1 MKKFTFSL
9 KMGVIT
15 PLFVV
20 FTAFSATGLLEE
32 QSIYI
37 QKKLLEHYDADQEI
51 LKIKKTELN
60 VTNTGFC
67 RYKRHFE
74 NGKVE
79 YFSFNL
85 IKFKDLD
92 YVGTVK
98 SGRLIIRT
106 LGDDVIVQTYND
118 RKGDIDSM
126 AASVSIPLK
135 QVEAEDLNDF
145 AVKFRQMHQ
154 DLKK

>member
-1 MKKFTFSL
+1 MKKFTFRL
-9 KMGVIT
+9 KMGVFI
-15 PLFVV
+15 PVFVV
-20 FTAFSATGLLEE
+20 FTAFSAAGLLEE

-37 QKKLLEHYDADQEI
+37 QKKLLEHYDANQEI

-74 NGKVE
+74 NGKIE

-92 YVGTVK
+92 YIGTVK
-98 SGRLIIRT
+98 SGRLVIRT
-106 LGDDVIVQTYND
+106 LGEDVIVQTYND
-118 RKGDIDSM
+118 KKGDIDSM
-126 AASVSIPLK
+126 AAVMVIPLK

-145 AVKFRQMHQ
+145 AEKFGQMHQ
-154 DLKK
+154 GLKK

>member
-1 MKKFTFSL
+1 M
-9 KMGVIT
+9 
-15 PLFVV
+15 PLFIV
-20 FTAFSATGLLEE
+20 FTAFSAAGLLEE

-98 SGRLIIRT
+98 IGRLIIRT

-118 RKGDIDSM
+118 KKGDSPFL
-126 AASVSIPLK
+126 SL
-135 QVEAEDLNDF
+135 
-145 AVKFRQMHQ
+145 
-154 DLKK
+154 

>member
-1 MKKFTFSL
+1 MKKFTFRL
-9 KMGVIT
+9 KMGVLI
-15 PLFVV
+15 PVFVV
-20 FTAFSATGLLEE
+20 FTAFSAAGLLEE

-37 QKKLLEHYDADQEI
+37 QKKLLEHYDANQEI

-74 NGKVE
+74 NGKIE

-92 YVGTVK
+92 YIGTVK
-98 SGRLIIRT
+98 SGRLVIRT
-106 LGDDVIVQTYND
+106 LGEDVIVQTYND
-118 RKGDIDSM
+118 KKGDIDSM
-126 AASVSIPLK
+126 AAVMVIPLK

-145 AVKFRQMHQ
+145 AEKFGQMHQ
-154 DLKK
+154 GLKK

>member
-1 MKKFTFSL
+1 MRKFTFSL
-9 KMGVIT
+9 KMGVIM
-15 PLFVV
+15 PLFIV
-20 FTAFSATGLLEE
+20 FTAFSAAGLLEE

-106 LGDDVIVQTYND
+106 LGEDVIVQTYND
-118 RKGDIDSM
+118 KKGDIDSM
-126 AASVSIPLK
+126 AAAVSIPLK

-145 AVKFRQMHQ
+145 AEKFQQMHQ

>member
-1 MKKFTFSL
+1 MRKFTFSL
-9 KMGVIT
+9 KMGVIM
-15 PLFVV
+15 PLFIV
-20 FTAFSATGLLEE
+20 FTAFSAAGLLEE

-106 LGDDVIVQTYND
+106 LGEDVIVQTYND
-118 RKGDIDSM
+118 KKGDIDSM
-126 AASVSIPLK
+126 AAAVSIPLK

-145 AVKFRQMHQ
+145 AEKFRQMHQ

>member
-1 MKKFTFSL
+1 MRKFTFSL
-9 KMGVIT
+9 KIGVII
-15 PLFVV
+15 PVFIV
-20 FTAFSATGLLEE
+20 FTAFSAAGLLEE
-32 QSIYI
+32 QSSYL
-37 QKKLLEHYDADQEI
+37 QKKLLEHYDAEQG
-51 LKIKKTELN
+51 LMKVKKTELN

-74 NGKVE
+74 NGKIE
-79 YFSFNL
+79 YLSFNL

-92 YVGTVK
+92 YIGTVK
-98 SGRLIIRT
+98 SGQLVIRT

-118 RKGDIDSM
+118 KRGDIDSM
-126 AASVSIPLK
+126 AAVMTIPLR

-145 AVKFRQMHQ
+145 VEKFRQMHQ

>member
-1 MKKFTFSL
+1 L
-9 KMGVIT
+9 KMGVFI
-15 PLFVV
+15 PVFVV
-20 FTAFSATGLLEE
+20 FTAFSTAGLLEE

-37 QKKLLEHYDADQEI
+37 QKKLLEHYDANQEI

-74 NGKVE
+74 NGKIE

-92 YVGTVK
+92 YIGTVK
-98 SGRLIIRT
+98 SGRLVIRT
-106 LGDDVIVQTYND
+106 LGEDVIVQTYND
-118 RKGDIDSM
+118 KKGDIDSM
-126 AASVSIPLK
+126 AAVMVIPLK

-145 AVKFRQMHQ
+145 AEKFGQMHQ
-154 DLKK
+154 GLKK

>member
-1 MKKFTFSL
+1 MKKFTFRL
-9 KMGVIT
+9 KMGVLI
-15 PLFVV
+15 PVIVV
-20 FTAFSATGLLEE
+20 FTAFSAAGLLEE

-37 QKKLLEHYDADQEI
+37 QKKLLEHYDANQEI

-74 NGKVE
+74 NGKIE

-92 YVGTVK
+92 YIGTVK
-98 SGRLIIRT
+98 SGRLVIRT
-106 LGDDVIVQTYND
+106 LGEDVIVQTYND
-118 RKGDIDSM
+118 KKGDIDSM
-126 AASVSIPLK
+126 AAVMVIPLK

-145 AVKFRQMHQ
+145 AEKFGQMHQ
-154 DLKK
+154 GLKK

>member
-92 YVGTVK
+92 YIGTVK